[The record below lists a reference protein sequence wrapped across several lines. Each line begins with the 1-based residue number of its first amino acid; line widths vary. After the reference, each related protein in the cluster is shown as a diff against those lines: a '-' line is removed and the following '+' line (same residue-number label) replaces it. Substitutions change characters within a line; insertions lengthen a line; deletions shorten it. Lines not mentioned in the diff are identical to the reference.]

1 MKNINKA
8 SEEFVMKRCEEILER
23 DEEYQRLNL
32 AILDAEKKVRA
43 KFTDDINDFLKY
55 ESLILEQLAISNIAI
70 YKALI

>member
-8 SEEFVMKRCEEILER
+8 SEEFVMKRCEEILEC